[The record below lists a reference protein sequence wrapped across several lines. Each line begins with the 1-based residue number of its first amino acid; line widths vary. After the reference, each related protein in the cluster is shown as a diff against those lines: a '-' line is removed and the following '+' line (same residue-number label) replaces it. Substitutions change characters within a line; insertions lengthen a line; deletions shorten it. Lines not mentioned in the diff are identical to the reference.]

1 MSSDLKL
8 GQTSLRARLRRE
20 RKEREVSG
28 GHLQDSIHSELSGG
42 IDTGCI
48 VGWSDHLS

>member
-8 GQTSLRARLRRE
+8 SQTPLRTRLRRE
-20 RKEREVSG
+20 RKEGEVSG
-28 GHLQDSIHSELSGG
+28 GHLQDSIHSELSSGV
-42 IDTGCI
+42 DTGCI